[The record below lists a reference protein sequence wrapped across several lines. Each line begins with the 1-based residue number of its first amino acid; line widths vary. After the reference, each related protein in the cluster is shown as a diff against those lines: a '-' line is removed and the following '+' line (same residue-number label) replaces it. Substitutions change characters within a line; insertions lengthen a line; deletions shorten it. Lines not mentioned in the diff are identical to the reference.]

1 MIKSSSKLNPRKVSM
16 QHNTF
21 SFSLAQKTEPFIFDV
36 DSLFYHLD
44 CLTDR
49 RKPKGVRYPLAIALV
64 FVILAKLAGE
74 DEPEG
79 IAHWTSLRK
88 QMLIEALQCKR
99 HTTPHA
105 STFSRILA
113 QAVEIGELQQ
123 AVTQFLLSTVAAGLS
138 VEIPLDGKTLR
149 GTIPPGQTQGVHL
162 LAAYLPGEGIV
173 LMQVEVGSKE
183 NEIVAAPKVL
193 RSLDL
198 KGKVVTGDAMFA
210 QRELSELVVKSGGEY
225 VWTVKDNQA
234 SLRVEIE
241 AAFEIEAGRT
251 ALPVMK
257 NDFSQAETV
266 EKGHGRIE
274 VRRLTATSQMKGYLA
289 WPHLEQV
296 FKIEREVEE
305 ISSGKQRQEVS
316 YGVSSLT
323 REEASAAR
331 LMEIVRGH
339 WGIENGLHYRKDK
352 TLREDACRLRRGE
365 AAQAMAVINNL
376 IVGLVLRQGRK
387 NLAEARRHYGAYP
400 LEGLNLILRR
410 WPTLQ

>member
-1 MIKSSSKLNPRKVSM
+1 MIKSSSKLNQRKVSM

-21 SFSLAQKTEPFIFDV
+21 GFSLTQKTEPFIFDV
-36 DSLFYHLD
+36 DSLFYHLEG
-44 CLTDR
+44 LTDR
-49 RKPKGVRYPLAIALV
+49 RKPKGIRYPLAVALV

-79 IAHWTSLRK
+79 IAHWTSLRQ
-88 QMLIEALQCKR
+88 QMLIEALRLQR

-113 QAVEIGELQQ
+113 QAVEIVELQP
-123 AVTQFLLSTVAAGLS
+123 AVTRFLLAN
-138 VEIPLDGKTLR
+138 VE
-149 GTIPPGQTQGVHL
+149 Q
-162 LAAYLPGEGIV
+162 
-173 LMQVEVGSKE
+173 
-183 NEIVAAPKVL
+183 
-193 RSLDL
+193 
-198 KGKVVTGDAMFA
+198 
-210 QRELSELVVKSGGEY
+210 GGEY

-234 SLRVEIE
+234 SLRAEIE
-241 AAFEIEAGRT
+241 AAFEIEAGKT
-251 ALPVMK
+251 ALPAMK
-257 NDFSQAETV
+257 NDFTQAQTV

-274 VRRLTATSQMKGYLA
+274 VRRLTATSQMKGYLQ
-289 WPHLEQV
+289 WPKLEQV

-305 ISSGKQRQEVS
+305 ISSGKPRREVS

-352 TLREDACRLRRGE
+352 TLREDGCRLRRGE

-376 IVGLVLRQGRK
+376 IIGLVLRQGRK
-387 NLAEARRHYGAYP
+387 NLA
-400 LEGLNLILRR
+400 
-410 WPTLQ
+410 